1 MYYYAFFSFSTVFM
15 LCFVKLCKSFV
26 KKATTIGA
34 HGAQRTSSQRKSPWR
49 GDSKVQLDTHTEKK
63 WKKYEVIKQK
73 YIDSFFSPFWP
84 MPMPAPTLE
93 SGGSSEMPPTPVS
106 YTFSLSSLCWPNFSW
121 VGPFTVSSP
130 LSFSLRVSYIK
141 LQSTH
146 KFTFNQH
153 FSDLQSPTVP
163 NTELV
168 SVLAGNPNHTN
179 REISACMSS
188 FLDLWFG
195 CLISRFI
202 LSHCIC
208 CRQRHQFK
216 YDHIFQSYINIR
228 TISPEGLLTQPT
240 GISTRR

>member
-1 MYYYAFFSFSTVFM
+1 
-15 LCFVKLCKSFV
+15 
-26 KKATTIGA
+26 
-34 HGAQRTSSQRKSPWR
+34 
-49 GDSKVQLDTHTEKK
+49 
-63 WKKYEVIKQK
+63 
-73 YIDSFFSPFWP
+73 

-216 YDHIFQSYINIR
+216 YDHIFQSYISILGQLAQRAFWHSQQESALAGSMMSTSICYKFWVSRPIAWDLFRLTSVIR
-228 TISPEGLLTQPT
+228 IWAVAHQN
-240 GISTRR
+240 